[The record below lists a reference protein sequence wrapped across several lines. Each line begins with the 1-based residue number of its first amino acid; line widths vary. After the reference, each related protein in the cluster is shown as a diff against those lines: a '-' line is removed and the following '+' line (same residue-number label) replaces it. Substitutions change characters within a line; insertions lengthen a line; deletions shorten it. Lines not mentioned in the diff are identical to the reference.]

1 MSYFEDYERK
11 LEEEEAE
18 QAEIDASNEYQK
30 ELDENQIHIEKL
42 ADGSWVGKL
51 EIDMVDI
58 GFEELDNQ
66 MQKILDALLEQKEK
80 DTTDT
85 STYVCKARVFENF
98 STGKTVLIVKL
109 KKVKSNE

>member
-42 ADGSWVGKL
+42 ADGSWVGSQK
-51 EIDMVDI
+51 
-58 GFEELDNQ
+58 
-66 MQKILDALLEQKEK
+66 QKI
-80 DTTDT
+80 
-85 STYVCKARVFENF
+85 
-98 STGKTVLIVKL
+98 I
-109 KKVKSNE
+109 